1 MGLSLRGTAASKPQ
15 AAAGIKPAS
24 PQAPPKY
31 LGIDLSFSLRLD
43 RAMSATP
50 PTLDDTFRALAD
62 PTRRAVVQALGRGPA
77 SVSELARP
85 FEMALPSF
93 LQHLKV
99 LEESGLVTTAKSG
112 RVRTCSLRREPLA
125 AAETWLEAQRSLW
138 TQRLDQLDAF
148 VLTLKNDEERP

>member
-1 MGLSLRGTAASKPQ
+1 
-15 AAAGIKPAS
+15 
-24 PQAPPKY
+24 
-31 LGIDLSFSLRLD
+31 
-43 RAMSATP
+43 MSATS

-138 TQRLDQLDAF
+138 TQRLDQFDAF
-148 VLTLKNDEERP
+148 VLHLQNDEERP

>member
-1 MGLSLRGTAASKPQ
+1 
-15 AAAGIKPAS
+15 
-24 PQAPPKY
+24 
-31 LGIDLSFSLRLD
+31 
-43 RAMSATP
+43 MSATP
-50 PTLDDTFRALAD
+50 PTLDDTFRALSD

-99 LEESGLVTTAKSG
+99 LEESGLVTTAKTG